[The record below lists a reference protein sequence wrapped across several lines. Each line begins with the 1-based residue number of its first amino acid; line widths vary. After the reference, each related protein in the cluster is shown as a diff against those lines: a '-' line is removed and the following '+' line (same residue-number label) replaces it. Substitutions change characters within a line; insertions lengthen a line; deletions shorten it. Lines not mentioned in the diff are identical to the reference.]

1 MVLFL
6 VDPDGD
12 VREDAAVLGE
22 VEISQALLDLLL
34 RAPGLWVETDKL
46 GERTEREPRLQW
58 RYS

>member
-1 MVLFL
+1 MFL

-34 RAPGLWVETDKL
+34 RAPSLWIEVDEL
-46 GERTEREPRLQW
+46 GERTERAAASVAL
-58 RYS
+58 